1 MKPIFITGIGTGVGK
16 TIWSAIV
23 TEALCADYWKPVQA
37 GFEDGTDS
45 LLVSSLLSN
54 GMSSLHPEVY
64 KLAIPASPH
73 IAAREENIVIDTDE
87 ICAAYGML
95 ESENE
100 YCVIEGAGGLMV
112 PLNDQEFVAD
122 LIRKL
127 DADVLLVSR
136 NYLGSINH
144 SLLTVMTAR
153 SYGLKLGG
161 WLFNDRFMDYEDEL
175 VNWSR
180 LPKIGSVPFEAE
192 ISKEFV
198 KEHATKLEP
207 VLRKIL

>member
-1 MKPIFITGIGTGVGK
+1 VGK

-45 LLVSSLLSN
+45 LLVSSLISN
-54 GMSSLHPEVY
+54 SRTVIHPEIY
-64 KLAIPASPH
+64 KLAMPASPH
-73 IAAREENIVIDTDE
+73 IAARDENILIDTDV
-87 ICAAYGML
+87 ISKAFPKL
-95 ESENE
+95 ESKNE
-100 YCVIEGAGGLMV
+100 YCVVEGAGGLMV
-112 PLNDQEFVAD
+112 PLNDKEFIAD
-122 LIRKL
+122 LVRKL
-127 DADVLLVSR
+127 DAVVLLVSR

-144 SLLTVMTAR
+144 SLLTFMAAR

-161 WLFNDRFMDYEDEL
+161 WLFNYRFMDYEDEL
-175 VNWSR
+175 VKWTG
-180 LPKIGSVPFEAE
+180 LPKVGSIPFEQN

-198 KEHATKLEP
+198 AEQAAKLEP

>member
-37 GFEDGTDS
+37 GFEDGTDRIQ
-45 LLVSSLLSN
+45 VSSLLTNTRSV
-54 GMSSLHPEVY
+54 LHPERY
-64 KLAIPASPH
+64 MLALPASPH
-73 IAAREENIVIDTDE
+73 IAARDENILIETDE
-87 ICAAYGML
+87 ICAAYHEL
-95 ESENE
+95 RTENE

-112 PLNDQEFVAD
+112 PLNDREFVAD
-122 LIRKL
+122 LASKL
-127 DADVLLVSR
+127 DAMVLLVSR

-144 SLLTVMTAR
+144 SILTSMAAR

-175 VNWSR
+175 VNWSG
-180 LPKIGSVPFEAE
+180 LPKIGSIPFEGH
-192 ISKEFV
+192 INDQFV
-198 KEHATKLEP
+198 REQAAKLEP
-207 VLRKIL
+207 VLRRIL